1 MAHIVDLAHY
11 RKARKPARRDVVPA
25 AASKPEPHFYC
36 LRCEGD
42 QFKLFST
49 GMVHCAHCG
58 ARMRNLSV
66 ADTPGAPGTE
76 H

>member
-1 MAHIVDLAHY
+1 M
-11 RKARKPARRDVVPA
+11 PA
-25 AASKPEPHFYC
+25 AAYKPEPHFYC